1 MRGKLVHNKPKA
13 EPVMKINRVSPIRT
27 TVYAIVSAFCL
38 GGIAT
43 AQEAALA
50 ESSTDWAI
58 YKVENPL
65 ECFVVSAPTTW
76 RAERGGQAVDVRRS
90 DIRLYISIIPSENI
104 ANEPSFMAG
113 YPLRTDGPAELRIG
127 SASFALF
134 PNPEINAEY
143 AWGKPDED
151 NVLVD
156 AMRNGAEAVVTGVS
170 QRGTTTIDTF
180 SLIGFTAAI
189 ERARELCAG

>member
-1 MRGKLVHNKPKA
+1 MIKNSKVH
-13 EPVMKINRVSPIRT
+13 PIR
-27 TVYAIVSAFCL
+27 SAFCVL
-38 GGIAT
+38 AAAFTFAGAAH
-43 AQEAALA
+43 AQEVALT

-58 YKVENPL
+58 YVVENPK
-65 ECFVVSAPTTW
+65 ECFIVSAPTTW

-90 DIRLYISIIPSENI
+90 DIRFYISIIPSENI

-113 YPLRTDGPAELRIG
+113 YPLRTDGTVEMRIG
-127 SASFALF
+127 SSNFTLF

-143 AWGKPDED
+143 AWSKPED
-151 NVLVD
+151 DSALIE
-156 AMRNGAEAVVTGVS
+156 AMRGGADAVITGVS